1 MDVVRQLC
9 EIIVSGTL
17 YRGFVVLLAMS
28 PGACTSVSSFSAKD
42 ILFTTRCSIL
52 YAIVLA

>member
-1 MDVVRQLC
+1 VDVVRQLC